1 MSAKIITFSHHNFA
15 DFLQKFLI
23 GSNAYQYDKN
33 ALTENEKQLVNLAK
47 IGFYKSIERRKIC
60 LEEIVSII
68 RQILRAR
75 SLYLP
80 PVGISLDLTI
90 GSEGYRNF
98 EREPSQESQPQ
109 SLLPDCPFC
118 KQNFPHKTLSGFSG
132 AIISSKSSQKRGLEK
147 AWTKIEAVLSTGKT
161 DAYFAENPKAFGL
174 LLEALFSS
182 SELARQHLINPND
195 RLFGTEQLNA
205 ARQHFVVFFL
215 NIIRIEYTY
224 AFYAHQQKEKQM
236 HSTQKSSHF

>member
-1 MSAKIITFSHHNFA
+1 MSAKIITFSHNFA

-23 GSNAYQYDKN
+23 GSNAYQNDKN

-47 IGFYKSIERRKIC
+47 IGFYQLIEQRKIC

-90 GSEGYRNF
+90 ASEGYRNF

-109 SLLPDCPFC
+109 SLLSDCPFC
-118 KQNFPHKTLSGFSG
+118 KQNFPHKTLSGLSG

-147 AWTKIEAVLSTGKT
+147 AWTKIEAVLSTEKT

-195 RLFGTEQLNA
+195 RLFGNEQLNA

-215 NIIRIEYTY
+215 NIIRIEYTS
-224 AFYAHQQKEKQM
+224 AFYAHQQNEKQM
-236 HSTQKSSHF
+236 HNTQKSSHF